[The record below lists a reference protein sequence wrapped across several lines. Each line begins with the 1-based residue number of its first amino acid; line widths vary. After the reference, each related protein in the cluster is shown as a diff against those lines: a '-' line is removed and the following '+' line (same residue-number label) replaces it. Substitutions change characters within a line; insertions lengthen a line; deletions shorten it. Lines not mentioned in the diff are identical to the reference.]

1 MFFPARRH
9 NELAARAA
17 GMYPIRVAEEQAPGR
32 AHPWQIRPQW
42 VELKTHPA
50 GGYWTATVNPGLV
63 NGQPAAI
70 TMPFS
75 HTPPAVQE
83 RLKAEAR
90 AAKKPQPSGKQPV
103 KVFLDEQASVEL
115 RWRAIGAD
123 AAPEGSA
130 TGNADTGEV
139 RASFEPVPEFFRIR
153 GVADANPDLLGPQ
166 AETERYLRACDIVL
180 TQPRV
185 ALANEVTVGAVVDGS
200 ILSANPTFLVPEDE
214 QPMVTAQAKFVAPLP
229 PTLESFLSQRF
240 ADLPFDQVLLATVY
254 ALSPAFPD
262 DTLVRGG
269 WNIFVRYY
277 THWNL
282 AHAGQRIRPRQELPR
297 ITFVT
302 PLAAGLLNLQ
312 IGEILSQNNDFSQA
326 MLDLF
331 QQTKLGGIFYAV

>member
-9 NELAARAA
+9 NELAARAGA
-17 GMYPIRVAEEQAPGR
+17 MYPIRVAEEQAPGR

-42 VELKTHPA
+42 VEQPTHPA

-75 HTPPAVQE
+75 RTPPAVQE
-83 RLKAEAR
+83 RLKAEAK
-90 AAKKPQPSGKQPV
+90 AAKKPQPSGEQPV

-130 TGNADTGEV
+130 AGNADTGEV

-153 GVADANPDLLGPQ
+153 GVADANANLLGPQ

-180 TQPRV
+180 NQPRV
-185 ALANEVTVGAVVDGS
+185 SFATEITVGAVVDGS
-200 ILSANPTFLVPEDE
+200 ILSANPTFLVPKDE
-214 QPMVTAQAKFVAPLP
+214 QPRIIAIPKFVLP
-229 PTLESFLSQRF
+229 NTPTINDFLIQRF

-254 ALSPAFPD
+254 ALSPSFPD

-269 WNIFVRYY
+269 WSIFVRYF

-282 AHAGQRIRPRQELPR
+282 AHATQRVRPRQELPR

-326 MLDLF
+326 LLDMY

>member
-1 MFFPARRH
+1 M
-9 NELAARAA
+9 
-17 GMYPIRVAEEQAPGR
+17 
-32 AHPWQIRPQW
+32 
-42 VELKTHPA
+42 
-50 GGYWTATVNPGLV
+50 PGLV
-63 NGQPAAI
+63 NGQPPAI
-70 TMPFS
+70 RMAFIDA
-75 HTPPAVQE
+75 PPAAFSRV
-83 RLKAEAR
+83 LKDRA
-90 AAKKPQPSGKQPV
+90 AAKKPKPKLNERV
-103 KVFLDEQASVEL
+103 DVFLDEDAFV
-115 RWRAIGAD
+115 RFPWRAIGSD
-123 AAPEGSA
+123 AAPTGSA
-130 TGNADTGEV
+130 TGNANSGEV
-139 RASFEPVPEFFRIR
+139 LASFEPVPEFFKRR
-153 GVADANPDLLGPQ
+153 GVAEANRNLLGPA
-166 AETERYLRACDIVL
+166 AETQRYLRACDIVL
-180 TQPRV
+180 NQPRV
-185 ALANEVTVGAVVDGS
+185 GFANEITVGAVVDGS

-254 ALSPAFPD
+254 ALSPSFPD

-269 WNIFVRYY
+269 WNIFVRYF

-331 QQTKLGGIFYAV
+331 QQTKLSGIFYAV

>member
-1 MFFPARRH
+1 MFYPARRH
-9 NELAARAA
+9 NQTAEAAAKLL
-17 GMYPIRVAEEQAPGR
+17 PIRISAEKAGQRP
-32 AHPWQIRPQW
+32 HPWQIRPQW

-63 NGQPAAI
+63 NGQPAAM

-75 HTPPAVQE
+75 RTPPAVQA
-83 RLKAEAR
+83 RLKAEAKS
-90 AAKKPQPSGKQPV
+90 AKKPQPSGEQRV

-130 TGNADTGEV
+130 AGNADTGEV

-214 QPMVTAQAKFVAPLP
+214 QPMVTAQAKFVAPSP

-254 ALSPAFPD
+254 ALSPSFPD

-269 WNIFVRYY
+269 WSIFVRYY

-326 MLDLF
+326 MLDLY
-331 QQTKLGGIFYAV
+331 QQTKLGGTFYAV